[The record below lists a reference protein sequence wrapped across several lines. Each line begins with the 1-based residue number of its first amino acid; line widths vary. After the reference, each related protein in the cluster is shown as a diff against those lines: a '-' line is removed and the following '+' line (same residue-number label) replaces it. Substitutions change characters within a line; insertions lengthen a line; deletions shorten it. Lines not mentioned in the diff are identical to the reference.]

1 MSSDNS
7 VRAVIVTSTG
17 KHFSAGADLN
27 WMKRMATLSEEE
39 NRNDAQRL
47 AELMH
52 ALNNLNKPTIALVD
66 GAAYG
71 GAVGLIAC
79 CDMAIATQ
87 RSRFCLSEVK
97 IGLSPAVISPF
108 VVAAIGE
115 RQARRYFLTAEVFD
129 AQQAQRFELL
139 HEVVEDKDALQEAS
153 EKLVSALLGNSPQA
167 MDKTKQLIKQVS
179 RGDIDQD
186 MRDYTVNLI
195 ASIRVSEEGQEG
207 LGPFWRS
214 ESRIGL
220 WSNKSTRGD
229 LTPINQIKC
238 LIGVRSPLLL
248 IISSNMK
255 THKKITRLLIA
266 NRGEIAVRI
275 MQSAQ
280 KLGIHC
286 IALYSDADKQAM
298 HVKQANEAWYI
309 GPSPAKESY
318 L

>member
-1 MSSDNS
+1 MSDQNLILEINNGVAKLILNRPDVHNAFDDALIEDIIDALSNVSNDDS

-39 NRNDAQRL
+39 NRHDAQRL

-52 ALNNLNKPTIALVD
+52 ALNNLKKPTIALVD

-129 AQQAQRFELL
+129 AQQAQQFELL
-139 HEVVEDKDALQEAS
+139 HDVVEDKDALQKAS
-153 EKLVSALLGNSPQA
+153 ENLISALLGNSPQA

-179 RGDIDQD
+179 RGEIDQD

-207 LGPFWRS
+207 LGSFLEKRKPSW
-214 ESRIGL
+214 
-220 WSNKSTRGD
+220 
-229 LTPINQIKC
+229 
-238 LIGVRSPLLL
+238 
-248 IISSNMK
+248 
-255 THKKITRLLIA
+255 
-266 NRGEIAVRI
+266 
-275 MQSAQ
+275 
-280 KLGIHC
+280 
-286 IALYSDADKQAM
+286 
-298 HVKQANEAWYI
+298 VKA
-309 GPSPAKESY
+309 
-318 L
+318 